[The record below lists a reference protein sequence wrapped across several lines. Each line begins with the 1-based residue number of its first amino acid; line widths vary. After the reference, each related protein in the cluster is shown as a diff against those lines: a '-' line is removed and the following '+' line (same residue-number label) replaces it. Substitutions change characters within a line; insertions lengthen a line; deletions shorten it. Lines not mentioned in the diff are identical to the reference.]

1 MMKRTPREGAAV
13 LRRWAGAAV
22 IAGVASAVLGLAVPP
37 ASGALSIVAAAML
50 IGGILLGGIAAT
62 RTTRSPELA
71 WIVVGILVFWVANT
85 TLYLAL
91 LVRANT
97 TLETVPDQRT
107 IDLLSTM
114 FILGVI
120 ALVVAG
126 LLLVF
131 GWVIRPG
138 RWHLMNGPGGQS

>member
-1 MMKRTPREGAAV
+1 MKRTPRERAAV
-13 LRRWAGAAV
+13 LRRW
-22 IAGVASAVLGLAVPP
+22 SAVAVAVGLAVAVTGLLVP
-37 ASGALSIVAAAML
+37 SLVGVTSIVAAVVL
-50 IGGILLGGIAAT
+50 VGGILLGGVAAT

-71 WIVVGILVFWVANT
+71 WIVVGLLVFWVANT
-85 TLYLAL
+85 TIYLTL

-97 TLETVPDQRT
+97 TLENVPEQEV
-107 IDLLSTM
+107 IDLLSALFTA
-114 FILGVI
+114 GTG

-131 GWVIRPG
+131 GWVVRPG